1 MNGCFEKYKGQ
12 CLIALGA
19 IIWGTQGPFAQF
31 LMKEGASPL
40 LVSVM
45 KLGIG
50 SMLLVLF
57 MIFKSPQQLKI
68 DRKGLL
74 LTAVIGLVSQ
84 AGFNLLYYNSVQ
96 MIGIANAAVLIYT
109 SPVFF
114 LALSVL
120 FFKEVLSVKKVFAAL
135 LCVLGCAIAVTG
147 GQLNL
152 NGLSVNGIMLAL
164 LAAVAFAIMGALG
177 KRALLGYEPMTIIAY
192 SFFWGFLFLLPESI
206 GSGAFMLDW
215 SGNVILGCLGIGMFP
230 AALAY
235 FLYFTGV
242 RKGVSLSQAGVIS
255 ALEMVS
261 AVLIAWTLFAE
272 AVNVVK
278 VFGVLLILFSII
290 LTEINWSLGGN
301 KETLS
306 EMK

>member
-1 MNGCFEKYKGQ
+1 MNGWLEKYQGQ

-40 LVSVM
+40 LVSAM

-50 SMLLVLF
+50 SMLLVFF
-57 MIFKSPQQLKI
+57 MLFKSPEQLKI

-120 FFKEVLSVKKVFAAL
+120 FFKEVLTMKKVFAAL

-152 NGLSVNGIMLAL
+152 NGLSVNGIVLAL

-177 KRALLGYEPMTIIAY
+177 KKALLGYEPMTIIAY
-192 SFFWGFLFLLPESI
+192 SFFWGFLFLLPEAI
-206 GSGAFMLDW
+206 GSGAFLLDW
-215 SGNVILGCLGIGMFP
+215 NGSVIVGCLGIGMFP

-255 ALEMVS
+255 SLEMVS
-261 AVLIAWTLFAE
+261 AVLIAWTLFE
-272 AVNVVK
+272 ETVNVIK

-290 LTEINWSLGGN
+290 LTEINWNFGGN